1 MAYSREMEKLERQF
15 AENPRRFAAPFADAL
30 RKSDDVVRALEVIR
44 VGLELNPDYIP
55 GSVILGRC
63 HLDLGDDNSAEAA
76 FSRVLDLDNE
86 NVIALKS
93 LADIMERQGRH
104 DEAVSFLTYLLDV
117 DRSNDEARE
126 QLARIQAL
134 PVGAAPA
141 KPAEPSEEEPAAPEA
156 SPIFGAPPGDP
167 DDVLTPVEEFLE
179 PTALWEPPEGVAE
192 ASISSWVEPTSA
204 ETIEP
209 PDFGESLVEERS
221 STEDIT
227 PVEGLESAELVGGD
241 DAAPYEEFVLE
252 REEEIVLRS
261 KSGAEY
267 QVANDSESLLER
279 SFSAWSGEMEGATAP
294 EAEAPTPEPETE
306 LEPAVAEV
314 EPEAEPVAET
324 VADGEAGETPDDAP
338 DEDLPEHQ
346 VTATGEPVGDQAVVA
361 EEDDVAP
368 TSALED
374 EAPLEWAMHVG
385 EEREFHPAEPTHSGA
400 HAPDS
405 FDDAIEGIAP
415 VDEEVVEVDDAQDD
429 AQGDAPE
436 GAEAGVPVLM
446 VTESMAE
453 LYAGQGHPSE
463 ALGVYR
469 ILFDRNPD
477 NERLRVRIQELES
490 VLAAQVLEDAAPS
503 YAASVT
509 GGKAVASFLG
519 AMLGARPA
527 AVDLPEPPPAPELP
541 VDGGDDTESG
551 DEAVASGA
559 PTRPAIDRVSLGA
572 IFGEDPSPVPPA
584 ENTTAGGKADSAA
597 GFSFDEFFG
606 GGEVVPTGRTSS
618 GSVRA
623 TRASDDEDDL
633 DQFHSWLQSL
643 KR

>member
-30 RKSDDVVRALEVIR
+30 RKSDDVERALEVIR

-134 PVGAAPA
+134 PGAAGQAAPA
-141 KPAEPSEEEPAAPEA
+141 SAPAEAAEPTSTGRAEPSPE
-156 SPIFGAPPGDP
+156 FGAPFGEADEVP
-167 DDVLTPVEEFLE
+167 TPAEEFLE
-179 PTALWEPPEGVAE
+179 PTALWEPPVEVAE
-192 ASISSWVEPTSA
+192 ASISSWVETTSA
-204 ETIEP
+204 EPIEP
-209 PDFGESLVEERS
+209 PVMGESLLDEPTAAGVP
-221 STEDIT
+221 
-227 PVEGLESAELVGGD
+227 PVEGFESAEPDSGP
-241 DAAPYEEFVLE
+241 DAAAFDDFVLE
-252 REEEIVLRS
+252 REEEIVLTS
-261 KSGAEY
+261 MSGAEY
-267 QVANDSESLLER
+267 QVANDSEALLEQAR
-279 SFSAWSGEMEGATAP
+279 LASTEKP
-294 EAEAPTPEPETE
+294 EEAPVPVSEPPAPAQAIEPEPEPV
-306 LEPAVAEV
+306 LAVA
-314 EPEAEPVAET
+314 
-324 VADGEAGETPDDAP
+324 AP
-338 DEDLPEHQ
+338 DPDVE
-346 VTATGEPVGDQAVVA
+346 APVEEVVVA
-361 EEDDVAP
+361 RDGDDVAP
-368 TSALED
+368 ASALEE

-385 EEREFHPAEPTHSGA
+385 EEREFHPAEPTHGGA

-415 VDEEVVEVDDAQDD
+415 VDEAVADEEPDAGAVESDTAEGGADD
-429 AQGDAPE
+429 
-436 GAEAGVPVLM
+436 EAPVLM

-453 LYAGQGHPSE
+453 LYAGQGHPGE

-469 ILFDRNPD
+469 ILYDRNPD

-490 VLAAQVLEDAAPS
+490 VMAAKVLEDAAPS

-509 GGKAVASFLG
+509 GGQAVASFLG

-527 AVDLPEPPPAPELP
+527 EVDLPEPPAAPDLPAGGTDETD
-541 VDGGDDTESG
+541 DGR
-551 DEAVASGA
+551 EAVASGA
-559 PTRPAIDRVSLGA
+559 PTRPAIDRLSLGA

-584 ENTTAGGKADSAA
+584 ENSPAGEKAEGSA
-597 GFSFDEFFG
+597 GFSFDDFFG
-606 GGEVVPTGRTSS
+606 GGESVPTGRTSS

>member
-30 RKSDDVVRALEVIR
+30 RKSDDVARALEVIR

-93 LADIMERQGRH
+93 LADIMERQGRR

-134 PVGAAPA
+134 PGAAAQAAP
-141 KPAEPSEEEPAAPEA
+141 PAEATPAASTELSPE
-156 SPIFGAPPGDP
+156 FGAPLGEAEEVP
-167 DDVLTPVEEFLE
+167 TPAEEFLE
-179 PTALWEPPEGVAE
+179 PTALWEPPAEVAE
-192 ASISSWVEPTSA
+192 ASLSSWVETTSA
-204 ETIEP
+204 APIEP
-209 PDFGESLVEERS
+209 PSMGESLLDEPAAADVP
-221 STEDIT
+221 
-227 PVEGLESAELVGGD
+227 PVEGFESAELDTGAE
-241 DAAPYEEFVLE
+241 AAPFDDFVLE
-252 REEEIVLRS
+252 REEEIVLTS
-261 KSGAEY
+261 LSGAEY
-267 QVANDSESLLER
+267 QVANDSEALLER
-279 SFSAWSGEMEGATAP
+279 TLSASTE
-294 EAEAPTPEPETE
+294 EPR
-306 LEPAVAEV
+306 EPPVS
-314 EPEAEPVAET
+314 EAEPVAAE
-324 VADGEAGETPDDAP
+324 P
-338 DEDLPEHQ
+338 
-346 VTATGEPVGDQAVVA
+346 EPVPEPVIAVAAPEPDVQAPVEEVVA
-361 EEDDVAP
+361 AGDRDDVAP
-368 TSALED
+368 ASALE
-374 EAPLEWAMHVG
+374 EESPLEWAMHVG
-385 EEREFHPAEPTHSGA
+385 EEREFHPAEPTHSDA

-415 VDEEVVEVDDAQDD
+415 VDEEVADEEPDTDAVVH
-429 AQGDAPE
+429 AEAEE
-436 GAEAGVPVLM
+436 GADDEAPVLM

-453 LYAGQGHPSE
+453 LYAGQGHPGE

-469 ILFDRNPD
+469 ILYDRNPD
-477 NERLRVRIQELES
+477 NERLRARIQELES
-490 VLAAQVLEDAAPS
+490 VMAAKVLEDAAPS

-509 GGKAVASFLG
+509 GGQAVASFLG

-527 AVDLPEPPPAPELP
+527 EVDLPEPPAAPEFP
-541 VDGGDDTESG
+541 AGGTDESDDGE
-551 DEAVASGA
+551 EAVASGA
-559 PTRPAIDRVSLGA
+559 PTRPAVDRVSLGA

-584 ENTTAGGKADSAA
+584 ENSPAGNKPEGAG

-606 GGEVVPTGRTSS
+606 GGESVPTGRTSS